1 MYRFSIHEI
10 ALFGRFFGRGST
22 LANKNTVWKILEGL
36 VYLWKRDRLKVSTFG
51 PTLTPLFP
59 LNMAKIHKN
68 KQWCGKTSAIE
79 LSKFVKMKSLSHLPF
94 PRKIRLLFAIFGI
107 FLRGKRVG
115 VTSQRSRIKVWQ
127 ILFYPHDSWS
137 TSCKKVLDQIFPSF
151 AATDHKGHF
160 RTWIFKFGRFS
171 WYHFYII

>member
-22 LANKNTVWKILEGL
+22 LANKNTVWKILGL

-59 LNMAKIHKN
+59 LMMAKIDKN
-68 KQWCGKTSAIE
+68 KDCCGKTSAIE
-79 LSKFVKMKSLSHLPF
+79 LSKFVKMKPLSHPPF
-94 PRKIRLLFAIFGI
+94 PRKIRLLFVIFGI
-107 FLRGKRVG
+107 FLLGNRAG
-115 VTSQRSRIKVWQ
+115 VTSQKSRIKVWQ

-171 WYHFYII
+171 WYHFYIV

>member
-36 VYLWKRDRLKVSTFG
+36 VYLWKRHRLRVSTFG

-68 KQWCGKTSAIE
+68 KQWSEKLQP
-79 LSKFVKMKSLSHLPF
+79 LSYPICQNEVFISSPF
-94 PRKIRLLFAIFGI
+94 SEENTITFAIFGI

-171 WYHFYII
+171 WYHFYIV